1 MSIPKV
7 MATFR
12 ADSGRNQGVSN
23 NADAVKYFLSVVIR
37 ALRGARH
44 FALAE
49 QVPGWRCTTSMCI

>member
-1 MSIPKV
+1 MISGWEAVDSRIGG
-7 MATFR
+7 R
-12 ADSGRNQGVSN
+12 ASHGPLFLGSVTLSGVSN

-49 QVPGWRCTTSMCI
+49 

>member
-1 MSIPKV
+1 MSR
-7 MATFR
+7 T
-12 ADSGRNQGVSN
+12 GLSN

-49 QVPGWRCTTSMCI
+49 QVPYPTKARS